1 MERTCCGAAAAPTSR
16 RGTSPWQHA
25 SGTSRHRAKIRPY
38 VPCANSR
45 SRNFEAPARVH
56 TRPGSAEHL
65 TPTSPQ
71 NQLGRLV
78 MAACSLVLVSR
89 RAARRAIAVRLFAA
103 VVWGEGALQRHQP
116 SSLRDP
122 RPRKAHARSGGAA
135 LPPEDLAG
143 PTAMHAPPLG
153 RQDVRSGTHPIPRR
167 CCSPVRCRYHAAGLA
182 YRRRSPLGQSP
193 VGATG
198 APPRSIRRTVR

>member
-1 MERTCCGAAAAPTSR
+1 MGRQRRRQAGAGHR
-16 RGTSPWQHA
+16 RGSMPAALRDTAPRFGPMFHA
-25 SGTSRHRAKIRPY
+25 QILVVETLRRQ
-38 VPCANSR
+38 
-45 SRNFEAPARVH
+45 RVH
-56 TRPGSAEHL
+56 TRPGFAEHL

-167 CCSPVRCRYHAAGLA
+167 CCSPVRCRYYAAGLA

-198 APPRSIRRTVR
+198 APPRSIGRTVR